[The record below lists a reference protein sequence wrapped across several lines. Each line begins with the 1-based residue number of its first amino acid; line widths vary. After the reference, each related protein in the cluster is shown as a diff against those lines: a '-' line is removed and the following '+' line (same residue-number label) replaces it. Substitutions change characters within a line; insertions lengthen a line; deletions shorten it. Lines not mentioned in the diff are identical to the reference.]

1 MQQIKFPVLAAG
13 LLFSLTALAQTTKID
28 VQIGQKYKV
37 ETSTKLNSTAEV
49 MGQSME
55 NSTDT
60 KTTAVYEILGAGQ
73 DGIKLKNTIT
83 NMKVEAS
90 AMGQNMSFDSDK
102 KDNEGPMAELLSKK
116 INKPTEIILD
126 TKGTI
131 VKKEAAEEDGGM
143 GMMGGGGSGNETAT
157 ELIIPVLI
165 GKEIKV
171 GDSFLDKGAVK
182 KEKYESRDSGTY
194 TITAINNEVASI
206 SYTGTQIISATM
218 EQMGMEMITNS
229 TNTVKSELQMN
240 IATGVVI
247 AKATVIEA
255 TVNVEAAGMSI
266 PATGKTII
274 TIKISPVQ

>member
-28 VQIGQKYKV
+28 VQIGQKFKV

-60 KTTAVYEILGAGQ
+60 KTTVIYEILGAGQ
-73 DGIKLKNTIT
+73 DGIKLKNTVT

-102 KDNEGPMAELLSKK
+102 KDNEGPMADMLSKK

-131 VKKEAAEEDGGM
+131 VKKEEAEEDGGM
-143 GMMGGGGSGNETAT
+143 GMMSGGSGNETAT
-157 ELIIPVLI
+157 DLIIPVLI

-206 SYTGTQIISATM
+206 SYTGTQFISAVM
-218 EQMGMEMITNS
+218 EQMGMEMITS
-229 TNTVKSELQMN
+229 SSNTVKSELQMN
-240 IATGVVI
+240 IATGLI
-247 AKATVIEA
+247 LAKATVIES
-255 TVNVEAAGMSI
+255 TVSVDAGGMTI
-266 PATGKTII
+266 PATGKTVT

>member
-13 LLFSLTALAQTTKID
+13 LLFSLTALAQTSKVD
-28 VQIGQKYKV
+28 VQTGQKFKV
-37 ETSTKLNSTAEV
+37 ETSTKVNSTAEV

-55 NSTDT
+55 NNTDS
-60 KTTAVYEILGAGQ
+60 KTTAIYEITGAGQ
-73 DGIKLKNTIT
+73 DGIKLKNTVT

-90 AMGQNMSFDSDK
+90 AMGQSMSFDSDK
-102 KDNEGPMAELLSKK
+102 KDNEGPMADMLSKK

-131 VKKEAAEEDGGM
+131 VKKEEEEEDGAM
-143 GMMGGGGSGNETAT
+143 GMMGGGNGNETAT
-157 ELIIPVLI
+157 ELIIPALI

-194 TITAINNEVASI
+194 TITAIDNGVASI
-206 SYTGTQIISATM
+206 SYTGTQTISATM

-240 IATGVVI
+240 IATGLVI

>member
-1 MQQIKFPVLAAG
+1 MQQIKFSVLAAG
-13 LLFSLTALAQTTKID
+13 LLFSLTALAQTSKID
-28 VQIGQKYKV
+28 VQIGQKFKV

-60 KTTAVYEILGAGQ
+60 KTTVIYEILGAGQ
-73 DGIKLKNTIT
+73 DGIKLKNTVT

-102 KDNEGPMAELLSKK
+102 KDNEGPMADMLSKK

-131 VKKEAAEEDGGM
+131 VKKEEAEEDGGM
-143 GMMGGGGSGNETAT
+143 GMMSGGSGNETAT
-157 ELIIPVLI
+157 DLIIPVLI

-206 SYTGTQIISATM
+206 SYTGTQFISAVM
-218 EQMGMEMITNS
+218 EQMGMEMITS
-229 TNTVKSELQMN
+229 SSNTVKSELQMN
-240 IATGVVI
+240 IATGLI
-247 AKATVIEA
+247 LAKATVIES
-255 TVNVEAAGMSI
+255 TVSVDAGGMTI
-266 PATGKTII
+266 PATGKTVT